1 MQRNQSTPVKI
12 VSRSRFRSTTEDEPS
27 EEETPPPNRSDRP
40 PPLPLCSSTS
50 RIISRLVRSRTTD
63 IAMTTADLVLPG
75 TVLRRRRPVPG
86 TGRFSRVRGH
96 GGGPHRPGHHGWL
109 VGPSSLHCCRP

>member
-1 MQRNQSTPVKI
+1 MDTNQTTPVKI

-40 PPLPLCSSTS
+40 PPLPLCNSTS
-50 RIISRLVRSRTTD
+50 RTINRLVMTRTTD

-75 TVLRRRRPVPG
+75 TVLRHPGPVPG
-86 TGRFSRVRGH
+86 TGRFSRTHRRLGW
-96 GGGPHRPGHHGWL
+96 PHRPGRHRWL
-109 VGPSSLHCCRP
+109 VGPS

>member
-40 PPLPLCSSTS
+40 PPLPLCNSTS
-50 RIISRLVRSRTTD
+50 RIISRLVMIRTAE

-75 TVLRRRRPVPG
+75 TVLRYPRPVPG
-86 TGRFSRVRGH
+86 TGRFSRIHRHRGW
-96 GGGPHRPGHHGWL
+96 PHRPGHHRWL
-109 VGPSSLHCCRP
+109 VGPSSL